1 MKKYNLKAKYVKK
14 KQNQRYKRI
23 EENIKPNLLKRKFNT
38 DKPKK
43 IWTTDITFL
52 IFNGKKAYLSTILD
66 LYDRKV
72 VAYKIS
78 KVNNIGIV
86 IDTLNEA
93 IARRKKVSGLI
104 IHSDQGFQY
113 TSFEYKAICES
124 NGIQISMSRKGTP
137 IDA

>member
-86 IDTLNEA
+86 MNTLNEA
-93 IARRKKVSGLI
+93 IAMRKNVSRLI

-113 TSFEYKAICES
+113 TSFELF
-124 NGIQISMSRKGTP
+124 
-137 IDA
+137 